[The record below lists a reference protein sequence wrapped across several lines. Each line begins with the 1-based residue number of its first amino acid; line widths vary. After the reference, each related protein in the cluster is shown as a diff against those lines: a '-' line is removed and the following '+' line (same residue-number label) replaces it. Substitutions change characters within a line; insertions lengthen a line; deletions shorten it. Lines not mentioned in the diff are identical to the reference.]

1 MKRVSGQMEKYFP
14 KQKSSSTKTS
24 NKTEDI
30 FIRDK
35 SKQMRTYDILFCK
48 YLELL
53 CHVNNF
59 GYLYNRDWTHVYM
72 LFMREFFTLL
82 LSEAA

>member
-1 MKRVSGQMEKYFP
+1 M
-14 KQKSSSTKTS
+14 SSSTKMS

-35 SKQMRTYDILFCK
+35 SKQMRTYDTLFCK
-48 YLELL
+48 YFELV

>member
-1 MKRVSGQMEKYFP
+1 MKGVSGQMEKYFP

-30 FIRDK
+30 FLKDK
-35 SKQMRTYDILFCK
+35 GKQMRTYDKLFCK
-48 YLELL
+48 YFELL
-53 CHVNNF
+53 CHVNTF
-59 GYLYNRDWTHVYM
+59 EYLYNRDWTDVYM

-82 LSEAA
+82 LSEVA